1 MPDRDVETIR
11 SRAKFVAA
19 LRRVAD
25 SIERKEPVRIQVAGK
40 RFLAPPTA
48 TLSIEHEVEGAHE
61 ELELQLR
68 WQTASE
74 DQQPSALEPIKRKP
88 AKRRKTAR
96 SKR

>member
-11 SRAKFVAA
+11 SRAKFVAT

-25 SIERKEPVRIQVAGK
+25 AIERNEPVRIQVAGK
-40 RFLAPPTA
+40 RLLAPATA

-68 WQTASE
+68 WQTTSE
-74 DQQPSALEPIKRKP
+74 EPTPSAVKPNKRKRTKPRKP
-88 AKRRKTAR
+88 APTKR
-96 SKR
+96 